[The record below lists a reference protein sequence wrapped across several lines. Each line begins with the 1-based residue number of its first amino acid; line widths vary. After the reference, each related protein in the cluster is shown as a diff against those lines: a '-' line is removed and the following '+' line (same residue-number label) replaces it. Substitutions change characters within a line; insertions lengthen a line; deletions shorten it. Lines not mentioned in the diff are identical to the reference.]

1 MRASL
6 YYMLRSQQI
15 FQLFLNGRKTREPS
29 LYAGTLKTIP
39 DI

>member
-6 YYMLRSQQI
+6 YYMHCSQLI
-15 FQLFLNGRKTREPS
+15 FQLFLNRRKTREPS
-29 LYAGTLKTIP
+29 LYADTLKIIP